1 MNEIPLEGA
10 YEGYIDLNNKN
21 AAPTLEARA
30 AFFISSETH
39 IACFSGQTSGQGI
52 RCRP

>member
-10 YEGYIDLNNKN
+10 YEGYIDLNSKN

-30 AFFISSETH
+30 AFFYFFRNSYSLSFWADVRSRDST
-39 IACFSGQTSGQGI
+39 
-52 RCRP
+52 